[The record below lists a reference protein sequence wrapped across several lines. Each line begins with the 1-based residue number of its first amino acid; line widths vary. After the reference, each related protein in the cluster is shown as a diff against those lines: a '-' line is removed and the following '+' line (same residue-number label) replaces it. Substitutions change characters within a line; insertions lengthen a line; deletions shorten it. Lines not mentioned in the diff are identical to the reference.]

1 MKIKKKKNLKNA
13 LKIDALNMAI
23 MCNDLNAVR
32 ELLLDNIDL
41 NSPDLYG
48 FFPIMIC
55 MDYGNVDCLK
65 ILLQHGANPNVIDKR
80 NGFTPL
86 MKALSKKYIPN
97 RYLIVI
103 LLLKNGADVNIISNH
118 NKTALYLAK
127 TNQPRYVRLLKRFG
141 AEY

>member
-65 ILLQHGANPNVIDKR
+65 ILLQHGANPNVVDR
-80 NGFTPL
+80 RGYTPL

-97 RYLIVI
+97 RYLTIST
-103 LLLKNGADVNIISNH
+103 LLKNGADVNIISNDS
-118 NKTALYLAK
+118 KTALYLARLYH
-127 TNQPRYVRLLKRFG
+127 PRYLNLLRRFG
-141 AEY
+141 A